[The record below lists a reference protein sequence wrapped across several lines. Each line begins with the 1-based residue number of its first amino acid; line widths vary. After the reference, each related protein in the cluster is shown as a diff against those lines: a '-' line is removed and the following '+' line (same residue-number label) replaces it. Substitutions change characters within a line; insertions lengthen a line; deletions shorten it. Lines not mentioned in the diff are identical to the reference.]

1 MALKNPS
8 ANCFRK
14 FKGLQLTFQVVPVMI
29 SAPRTGQGA
38 LVPFDVTCPTEPDFW
53 TLPLEQVMI
62 LSRGTSFSA
71 EDQHDIDTHALY
83 RLWV

>member
-1 MALKNPS
+1 MHTGGKEVMAGFAWPS
-8 ANCFRK
+8 GA
-14 FKGLQLTFQVVPVMI
+14 L
-29 SAPRTGQGA
+29 A
-38 LVPFDVTCPTEPDFW
+38 LVPFDVICPTEPDFW

>member
-1 MALKNPS
+1 MLY
-8 ANCFRK
+8 
-14 FKGLQLTFQVVPVMI
+14 I
-29 SAPRTGQGA
+29 SQIYSVGERLAA
-38 LVPFDVTCPTEPDFW
+38 LVPSNVRRPPEPDFW

-71 EDQHDIDTHALY
+71 EDQHDIDTYALY

>member
-1 MALKNPS
+1 MQLPLTDPDTLFEELLQDLPAETVQMA
-8 ANCFRK
+8 RT
-14 FKGLQLTFQVVPVMI
+14 FKAL
-29 SAPRTGQGA
+29 A
-38 LVPFDVTCPTEPDFW
+38 LVPFDVICPPEPDFW
-53 TLPLEQVMI
+53 TLPLEKVMI